1 MYKEPTIVKTIL
13 QNKNK
18 IEGLT
23 FTYLKKYYKTT
34 VIKNSDIGPAILI
47 DQWNIPQNSET
58 NPYIC
63 GYLIYAKN
71 GIEGNGK
78 GWSFE

>member
-1 MYKEPTIVKTIL
+1 MYKEPRTVKTIL

-34 VIKNSDIGPAILI
+34 SN
-47 DQWNIPQNSET
+47 
-58 NPYIC
+58 
-63 GYLIYAKN
+63 
-71 GIEGNGK
+71 
-78 GWSFE
+78 

>member
-1 MYKEPTIVKTIL
+1 MYKEPRIVKTIL

-34 VIKNSDIGPAILI
+34 VIKNSDIGP
-47 DQWNIPQNSET
+47 QNINRLVEHT
-58 NPYIC
+58 IEFRKIHIC
-63 GYLIYAKN
+63 VVIYVKD

>member
-1 MYKEPTIVKTIL
+1 MYKESRIVKTIL

-34 VIKNSDIGPAILI
+34 VIKNSDIGP
-47 DQWNIPQNSET
+47 QNINRLVEHM
-58 NPYIC
+58 IEFRKIH
-63 GYLIYAKN
+63 IYVVIYVKD

>member
-1 MYKEPTIVKTIL
+1 MYKEPRIEKTIL

-34 VIKNSDIGPAILI
+34 VIKNSDIGPPILI
-47 DQWNIPQNSET
+47 D
-58 NPYIC
+58 
-63 GYLIYAKN
+63 
-71 GIEGNGK
+71 
-78 GWSFE
+78 

>member
-1 MYKEPTIVKTIL
+1 MYKESRIVKTIL

-34 VIKNSDIGPAILI
+34 VIKNSDIGP
-47 DQWNIPQNSET
+47 QNINRLVEHT
-58 NPYIC
+58 TGFRKNPYIC
-63 GYLIYAKN
+63 GYLCQRWN
-71 GIEGNGK
+71 
-78 GWSFE
+78 